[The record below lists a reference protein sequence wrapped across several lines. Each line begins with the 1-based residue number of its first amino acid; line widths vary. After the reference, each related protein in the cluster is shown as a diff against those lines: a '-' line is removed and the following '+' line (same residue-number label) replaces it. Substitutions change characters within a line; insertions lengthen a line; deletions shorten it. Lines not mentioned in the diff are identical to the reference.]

1 MFALS
6 FSLILCVATLFE
18 LLKVFCFRLRPYF
31 KFVHFRDGELLFH
44 KKLQISVLLRSFT
57 HLQCYCFR
65 PLLMLVALLRLRKRW
80 LPPKLVLV
88 AVGWW
93 FAALAAIRG
102 QLRALP

>member
-44 KKLQISVLLRSFT
+44 KKLQILVLLRSFT

-65 PLLMLVALLRLRKRW
+65 RLMLVALLRLRKRW

-88 AVGWW
+88 AVGLW